1 MGKKSRIAII
11 GRPNVGKSTL
21 FNRLSGK
28 RTSIVDQ
35 VEGVTR
41 DRIYASGEWL
51 NKGFDIIDTGG
62 FVSSNEDIFNE
73 KIKEQIIEALNEC
86 DGIIFMVDGKDGLN
100 PNDSH
105 LAKMVRYSSKNYV
118 LAVNKC
124 DTPDHNDRIIPFFSL
139 GLKEPVPIS
148 GLNGAGVGD
157 VLDTLFAH
165 EDLQG
170 QDFEDI
176 DEESMSISIVGM
188 PNVGKSSILNALIQK
203 EQAIVSNIAGTTRDS
218 IDTHIKWH
226 GHSIK
231 IVDTAGLRKK
241 SKIDDDIEYY
251 SSLRAVDSLI
261 RSDVVLL
268 VIDAEKGF
276 TKQEK
281 TIASEIIRRGKRM
294 VILVNK
300 WDLTANQNISAETFK
315 EEMFH
320 EFHLLQY
327 YPILFVSAL
336 TKRRISNVLSET
348 WTVFEKQ
355 RDKIG
360 TKVLNEW
367 LIKTVRKYPPQALQ
381 GKSIKLKFMDQVQ
394 FSPPIFAFFCNYPKL
409 ITVAYKRYL
418 HNQLR
423 ESFDLDG
430 LTIKLS
436 VRKG

>member
-1 MGKKSRIAII
+1 MSKKSKIAIL

-51 NKGFDIIDTGG
+51 NKAFDIIDTGG
-62 FVSSNEDIFNE
+62 FVSSNEDIFND
-73 KIKEQIIEALNEC
+73 KIKEQIIEALDEC

-105 LAKMVRYSSKNYV
+105 LAKMVRKSSKNYI

-124 DTPDHNDRIIPFFSL
+124 DTPDHSDRIIPFFDL
-139 GLKEPVPIS
+139 GLEEPVAIS
-148 GLNGAGVGD
+148 ALNGAGVGD
-157 VLDTLFAH
+157 ILDMLFAH

-170 QDFEDI
+170 KDFEDI

-203 EQAIVSNIAGTTRDS
+203 EQAIVSDVAGTTRDS
-218 IDTHIKWH
+218 IDTYIKWH

-231 IVDTAGLRKK
+231 IIDTAGLRKK
-241 SKIDDDIEYY
+241 SKIDDDIEFY
-251 SSLRAVDSLI
+251 SSLRAIDSLV

-281 TIASEIIRRGKRM
+281 TIASEVIRRGKRM
-294 VILVNK
+294 IILVNK
-300 WDLTANQNISAETFK
+300 WDLTANKNISAEIFK

-320 EFHLLQY
+320 QFHLLKY

-336 TKRRISNVLSET
+336 TKRRISNVLSEA

-355 RDKIG
+355 RDKLS
-360 TKVLNEW
+360 TKALNEW
-367 LIKTVRKYPPQALQ
+367 LAKAVRKYPPPALQ
-381 GKSIKLKFMDQVQ
+381 GKSIKLKFVDQVQ

-430 LTIKLS
+430 ITIKLS
-436 VRKG
+436 IRKG

>member
-1 MGKKSRIAII
+1 MSKKSKIAII

-35 VEGVTR
+35 IEGVTR

-51 NKGFDIIDTGG
+51 NKAFDIIDTGG
-62 FVSSNEDIFNE
+62 FVSSNEDIFND
-73 KIKEQIIEALNEC
+73 KIKEQVIKALNEC

-105 LAKMVRYSSKNYV
+105 LAKMVRKSSKNYV
-118 LAVNKC
+118 LGVNKC
-124 DTPDHNDRIIPFFSL
+124 DTPDHSDRIIPFFDL
-139 GLKEPVPIS
+139 GLKEPVAIS
-148 GLNGAGVGD
+148 ALNGAGVGD
-157 VLDTLFAH
+157 ILDTLFAN

-170 QDFEDI
+170 KDFEDI
-176 DEESMSISIVGM
+176 DEESMSVSIVGM

-203 EQAIVSNIAGTTRDS
+203 EQAIVSDVAGTTRDS
-218 IDTHIKWH
+218 IDTYIKWH
-226 GHSIK
+226 GNSIK
-231 IVDTAGLRKK
+231 IIDTAGLRKK
-241 SKIDDDIEYY
+241 SKIDDDIEFY
-251 SSLRAVDSLI
+251 SSLRAIDSLV

-268 VIDAEKGF
+268 VIDAAKGF

-281 TIASEIIRRGKRM
+281 TIASEVIRRGKRM
-294 VILVNK
+294 IILVNK
-300 WDLTANQNISAETFK
+300 WDLTANKNISAEIFK
-315 EEMFH
+315 DEMFH
-320 EFHLLQY
+320 QFHLLQY

-336 TKRRISNVLSET
+336 TKRRISNVLSEA
-348 WTVFEKQ
+348 WIVFEKQ
-355 RDKIG
+355 RDKIS
-360 TKVLNEW
+360 TKALNEW
-367 LIKTVRKYPPQALQ
+367 LVKVVRKYPPPALQ
-381 GKSIKLKFMDQVQ
+381 GKSIKLKFVDQVQ

-430 LTIKLS
+430 ITIKLS
-436 VRKG
+436 IRKG

>member
-1 MGKKSRIAII
+1 
-11 GRPNVGKSTL
+11 
-21 FNRLSGK
+21 
-28 RTSIVDQ
+28 
-35 VEGVTR
+35 
-41 DRIYASGEWL
+41 
-51 NKGFDIIDTGG
+51 
-62 FVSSNEDIFNE
+62 
-73 KIKEQIIEALNEC
+73 
-86 DGIIFMVDGKDGLN
+86 MVDGKDGRN

-105 LAKMVRYSSKNYV
+105 LAKMVRHSNKNYV

-124 DTPDHNDRIIPFFSL
+124 DTPDHTDRINPFFSL

-165 EDLQG
+165 EDLEG
-170 QDFEDI
+170 QDFDDM

-188 PNVGKSSILNALIQK
+188 PNVGKSSILNALIQR
-203 EQAIVSNIAGTTRDS
+203 EQAIVSDIAGTTRDS

-231 IVDTAGLRKK
+231 IVDTAGLRKR
-241 SKIDDDIEYY
+241 SKVDDDIEYY
-251 SSLRAVDSLI
+251 SSLRAIDSLI

-268 VIDAEKGF
+268 VMDAEKGF

-300 WDLTANQNISAETFK
+300 WDLTANKNISAEIFK
-315 EEMFH
+315 EEMAH
-320 EFHLLQY
+320 EFPLIQY
-327 YPILFVSAL
+327 YPVLFVSAL
-336 TKRRISNVLSET
+336 TKRRISNILSET

-360 TKVLNEW
+360 TKALNDW
-367 LIKTVRKYPPQALQ
+367 LVKAVRKHPPQASL
-381 GKSIKLKFMDQVQ
+381 GKSIKLKFIEQVQ
-394 FSPPIFAFFCNYPKL
+394 YSPPIFAFFCNYPKL

-430 LTIKLS
+430 ITIKLS